1 MDWLIAAVVGGIV
14 LFLWTG
20 LTQNFL
26 PWGIK
31 AVDEPKRKEDG
42 LKVGSAIAEMTTN
55 GMAIISEPVVAFV
68 VVKPGSSYHMG
79 RYFAIEFVT
88 QLLVGAVLA
97 GILLMT
103 QGQVLETRLLLI
115 ALVGLAGVTSIDLQ
129 YWNWWGFSNRYTFGL
144 AFNRLVG
151 YLIAGGIV
159 ANFILR

>member
-1 MDWLIAAVVGGIV
+1 MDWVIGAVVAGVV

-20 LTQNFL
+20 LTQNLF

-42 LKVGSAIAEMTTN
+42 EKVGAAIAGMTTN
-55 GMAIISEPVVAFV
+55 GMAMINDHVAAFV
-68 VVKPGSSYHMG
+68 AIKPQSYYNMG
-79 RYFAIEFVT
+79 RYFALEFVT

-97 GILLMT
+97 GILVLT
-103 QGQVLETRLLLI
+103 RGQTLENRLILI
-115 ALVGLAGVTSIDLQ
+115 GLVGLAGVASIDLQ

-159 ANFILR
+159 TSFILR